1 MAAFYLGFRPMSD
14 SAGPFRLQVARGN
27 AMVTDARFGMV
38 TIVAG
43 MLFGTGGLAAETRAE
58 QVPTVEVL
66 LVNHAAV
73 PQADVADARAHAEE
87 VFGSA
92 GVRLV
97 WTSAPGA
104 MGTRRVVVFLL
115 PFFLAPGDSARGG
128 HHDVLGR
135 ATPSVARALVFAD
148 RVAAAVQGRP
158 VRSGVA
164 LGQVLAHE
172 IAHLLLPTLRHAPG
186 GIMRAQLDFDR
197 PLFVRFTRGE
207 AALIRAGLIT
217 EGALNTSRVQ

>member
-1 MAAFYLGFRPMSD
+1 
-14 SAGPFRLQVARGN
+14 
-27 AMVTDARFGMV
+27 
-38 TIVAG
+38 

-135 ATPSVARALVFAD
+135 ATPSVAQALVFAD
-148 RVAAAVQGRP
+148 RVAAAVRGRP

-172 IAHLLLPTLRHAPG
+172 IGHLLLPHAAARPRRHHAGTTRLRSATLLAVHARRGRADSCGPDQG
-186 GIMRAQLDFDR
+186 GRVEHLQGSVTCAIVM
-197 PLFVRFTRGE
+197 
-207 AALIRAGLIT
+207 
-217 EGALNTSRVQ
+217 SRVDPC